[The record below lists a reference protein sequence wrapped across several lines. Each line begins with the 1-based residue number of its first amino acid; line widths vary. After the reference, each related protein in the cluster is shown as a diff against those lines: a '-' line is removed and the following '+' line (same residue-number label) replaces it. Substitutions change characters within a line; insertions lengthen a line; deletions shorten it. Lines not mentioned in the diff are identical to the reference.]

1 MTTDLDKLEKVAK
14 AATPGP
20 WEASQAYCSEYD
32 TWTRAVYYYP
42 SENYCVEVIETGCDC
57 GDEVV
62 GPVDTKFIAQANP
75 STVLE
80 LIERVRDY
88 ENVIREFAMQGMDV
102 ETLEHAA
109 QVMEKWNNG

>member
-1 MTTDLDKLEKVAK
+1 MTTDLDKLEQVAK

-20 WEASQAYCSEYD
+20 WERAPVEYWGEVRTAIQHPKEKGVDPVVEPGFCCETQYEISDNNAS
-32 TWTRAVYYYP
+32 
-42 SENYCVEVIETGCDC
+42 
-57 GDEVV
+57 
-62 GPVDTKFIAQANP
+62 FIAEASP

-88 ENVIREFAMQGMDV
+88 ENVIREFAMNGMDV

-109 QVMEKWNNG
+109 QVMEKWKK